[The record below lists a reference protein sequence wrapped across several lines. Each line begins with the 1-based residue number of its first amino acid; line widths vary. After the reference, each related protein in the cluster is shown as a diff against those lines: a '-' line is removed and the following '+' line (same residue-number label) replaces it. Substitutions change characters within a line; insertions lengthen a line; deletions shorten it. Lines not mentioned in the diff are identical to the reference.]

1 MLDSNVWRTQ
11 MISLIIVVAVAIA
24 LMFAV
29 LEFDHRINKNDP
41 EVRW

>member
-1 MLDSNVWRTQ
+1 
-11 MISLIIVVAVAIA
+11 MIGIIIVVAVAIA

-29 LEFDHRINKNDP
+29 LEFDHRVNKNDP

>member
-1 MLDSNVWRTQ
+1 
-11 MISLIIVVAVAIA
+11 MIGVVIVVAVAIA

-29 LEFDHRINKNDP
+29 LEFDHRVNKNDP

>member
-1 MLDSNVWRTQ
+1 
-11 MISLIIVVAVAIA
+11 MIGVIIVVAVAMA
-24 LMFAV
+24 LLFVV

>member
-1 MLDSNVWRTQ
+1 V
-11 MISLIIVVAVAIA
+11 IAVIIVVAVAIA